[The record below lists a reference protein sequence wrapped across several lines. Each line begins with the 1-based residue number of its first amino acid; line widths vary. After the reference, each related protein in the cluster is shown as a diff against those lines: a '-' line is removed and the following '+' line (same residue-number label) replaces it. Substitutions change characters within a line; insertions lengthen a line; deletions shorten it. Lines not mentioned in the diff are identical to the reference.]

1 MTIFYQQGILFIVM
15 FFSALLLNP
24 MNILAYQIDDLYP
37 SLTLV
42 YASLYMASTMIC
54 THQIVHYFQMGH
66 FKVSVFG
73 VGLLMML
80 VFVWLLR
87 NQFGVTSEQW
97 LRRMIPH
104 HSTALTT
111 TKKLLENEKMDD
123 KTLRLAKTI
132 VMTQRQEIHLMKCL
146 LKKQKMR

>member
-1 MTIFYQQGILFIVM
+1 MTIVYQQGILFIVM
-15 FFSALLLNP
+15 FFSALFLNP
-24 MNILAYQIDDLYP
+24 MNILAYQIDHLYP
-37 SLTLV
+37 SLTLI

-66 FKVSVFG
+66 FNITVFG
-73 VGLLMML
+73 IGLFMML
-80 VFVWLLR
+80 FFIWVLR
-87 NQFGVTSEQW
+87 NQYGITSQQW

-123 KTLRLAKTI
+123 KTFRLAKNI
-132 VMTQRQEIHLMKCL
+132 VMTQQQEIYLMKSIL
-146 LKKQKMR
+146 NVVQ

>member
-1 MTIFYQQGILFIVM
+1 MTIVYQQGILFIVM
-15 FFSALLLNP
+15 FFSALFLNP

-37 SLTLV
+37 SLTLI

-66 FKVSVFG
+66 FNITVFG
-73 VGLLMML
+73 IGLFMML
-80 VFVWLLR
+80 VFVWVLR
-87 NQFGVTSEQW
+87 NQYGITSQQW

-123 KTLRLAKTI
+123 KTFRLAKNI
-132 VMTQRQEIHLMKCL
+132 VMTQQQEIYLMKSIL
-146 LKKQKMR
+146 NVVQ

>member
-24 MNILAYQIDDLYP
+24 MNILAYQMDDLYP

-66 FKVSVFG
+66 FQVTVFG
-73 VGLLMML
+73 VGLFMML
-80 VFVWLLR
+80 GFVWLLR
-87 NQFGVTSEQW
+87 NQVGVTSQQW

-111 TKKLLENEKMDD
+111 TNKLLENEKMDD
-123 KTLRLAKTI
+123 KTLRLAKNI
-132 VMTQRQEIHLMKCL
+132 VVTQQKEINLMKRIL
-146 LKKQKMR
+146 NEVR